1 MRTLQ
6 KSPLATVERVAYAFA
21 IRKAM
26 RLGGAFRVEPSR
38 YVVLVL
44 RLPQDANLREYEL
57 ASLLLAGVL
66 PKSRRFAV
74 LKPTVDR
81 KGQASVDDILEDF
94 RQARSSLALWPF
106 DVRIPE
112 LVTLAADH
120 VLDVEP
126 LRPHHLVAAIK
137 RVHGE
142 LVDIDAAARL
152 LDYAPPTVF
161 AALRPGRPLTLA
173 IDRLAA
179 SQPST
184 EASPQAKVLRL
195 EDLSGYGEAR
205 DWGLALAADLA
216 LWREGRLPWAD
227 VDGGLLL
234 SGPPGTG
241 KTMFAGALARSCGA
255 HMVATSVSQ
264 WQSMGHLGDM
274 LGAMRKSFQEAAAN
288 RPCVLFLDE
297 LDSIGDRQSFS
308 GQSANY
314 CIQVVNGLLELV
326 DGADRR
332 EGVVIVGATNH
343 PEKIDPALL
352 RAGRLDRHIRIPLPG
367 FRTRQELGRMY
378 LGPSLSDE
386 DLNAIAVATEGFTG
400 ADFEKLSREVRREN
414 RRTGVGVTAELV
426 LSRLPVPLAIEG
438 ELRWNV
444 AVHEAG
450 HAVVGLHLGVGVL
463 HCVAVRKEVRGSGKQ
478 QSGAAY
484 FETKEVPM
492 RDRRSYLDQIAM
504 LMGGLAAEAV
514 VLGTTLEGAGG
525 ADGSDIHQA
534 ADLATVME
542 VQLGMGEGLGYLR
555 GKTPEELDS
564 LRKESPV
571 VARRVEKVLLRE
583 LARAKE
589 IVAGHRA
596 SLEAIARALTDKGFV
611 DGKEVEHMLA
621 SPGGRGRRRA

>member
-1 MRTLQ
+1 MRTLS
-6 KSPLATVERVAYAFA
+6 KSPLATVERVAYSFA

-38 YVVLVL
+38 HVVLVL
-44 RLPQDANLREYEL
+44 RLPQDANLGEYEL
-57 ASLLLAGVL
+57 ASLLLAEAL
-66 PKSRRFAV
+66 PKSRQFAV
-74 LKPTVDR
+74 LRPNFDR
-81 KGQASVDDILEDF
+81 KGQAGVEDILEDF
-94 RQARSSLALWPF
+94 RRARSSLVLWPF
-106 DVRIPE
+106 DVGIPE
-112 LVTLAADH
+112 VVTLAADH
-120 VLDVEP
+120 VLAVEP

-142 LVDIDAAARL
+142 LVGIDAAARL
-152 LDYAPPTVF
+152 LEYAPPRVF
-161 AALRPGRPLTLA
+161 AALRPGRPLSLA

-179 SQPST
+179 SHV
-184 EASPQAKVLRL
+184 EASPQAKDPRL

-205 DWGLALAADLA
+205 EWSLALAADLA
-216 LWREGRLPWAD
+216 LWREGRLAWAD
-227 VDGGLLL
+227 VDCGLLL

-255 HMVATSVSQ
+255 HLVATSVSQ
-264 WQSMGHLGDM
+264 WQSTGYLGDM
-274 LGAMRKSFQEAAAN
+274 LGAMRKSFKEAAAN
-288 RPCVLFLDE
+288 KPCVLFLDE
-297 LDSIGDRQSFS
+297 LDSIGDRASF
-308 GQSANY
+308 GGWNANY
-314 CIQVVNGLLELV
+314 CTQVVNGLLELV

-367 FRTRQELGRMY
+367 FRTRQELCRMY
-378 LGPSLSDE
+378 FAESLSDE

-400 ADFEKLSREVRREN
+400 ADFAKLSREVRREN
-414 RRTGVGVTAELV
+414 RRTGAGVTAELV
-426 LSRLPVPLAIEG
+426 LSRLPAPLAIEG
-438 ELRWNV
+438 KLRWNI

-484 FETKEVPM
+484 FETEEVPM

-514 VLGTTLEGAGG
+514 VLGTMLEGAGG

-555 GKTPEELDS
+555 GKTSEELDG

-589 IVAGHRA
+589 IIAGHRA
-596 SLEAIARALTDKGFV
+596 SLEDIARALNDKGFI
-611 DGKEVEHMLA
+611 DGREVEQMLA
-621 SPGGRGRRRA
+621 SARGRGRRRA